1 MTRIGT
7 TNNPQSIGGTAG
19 EGIAGEGTA
28 GDPART
34 IGGNAGEGARAPQRG
49 GERLVP
55 KQSAGH
61 SFPII
66 GESQGEVSNECL
78 ETGAVW
84 VANSPCLKGNQ
95 GLLAHETGAVGT
107 AMEYLLQASAS
118 LIPTGYAAVR
128 LPMKAIIC
136 HYCRTI

>member
-7 TNNPQSIGGTAG
+7 TNNPQSIGGTAD

-34 IGGNAGEGARAPQRG
+34 SGNAGEGARAPQRG
-49 GERLVP
+49 GERLAL

-61 SFPII
+61 SPPIV
-66 GESQGEVSNECL
+66 GESRGEVSNECL

-107 AMEYLLQASAS
+107 AMEYLLQASAY

>member
-7 TNNPQSIGGTAG
+7 TNNPQSIGGTAD

-34 IGGNAGEGARAPQRG
+34 SGNAGEGARAPQRG
-49 GERLVP
+49 GERLAL

-61 SFPII
+61 SPPIV
-66 GESQGEVSNECL
+66 GESRGEVSNECL
-78 ETGAVW
+78 
-84 VANSPCLKGNQ
+84 
-95 GLLAHETGAVGT
+95 ETGAVGT
-107 AMEYLLQASAS
+107 AMEYLLQASAY